1 MTPKTPICLW
11 CLFVA
16 ISFSLANAG
25 AESAKDD
32 WQPLFNGRNLDG
44 WYKVLRGKK
53 RNEDP
58 DHLIQVHDGMVHMYK
73 DATNGSQQPFGYI
86 CTEKEYSDY
95 HIRFQYQWGTKKF
108 APRAEPDSKRDA
120 GILYH
125 VIGGDEVW
133 PKSVECQVQEEDVGD
148 IFTVYMRVTTT
159 ADPATTNLVSVVSTN
174 AAGVVRTNKMAH
186 AKFLPASEGGVS
198 FDQGIAESIRRVQRN
213 PVNEHDGW
221 NTVEV
226 IVRGENAIHII
237 NGRTNNIANNISQK
251 VKGEWVPVKKGRI
264 TLQAEGAE
272 VFYRNVE
279 IRSLS
284 PELSK

>member
-1 MTPKTPICLW
+1 MKLKNPFGRWFLGVASVV
-11 CLFVA
+11 LFNVA
-16 ISFSLANAG
+16 VVAENAT
-25 AESAKDD
+25 D
-32 WQPLFNGRNLDG
+32 WKPLFNGKNLDG

-53 RNEDP
+53 KNEDP
-58 DHLIQVHDGMVHMYK
+58 NNLIQVHDGMVHMYK

-95 HIRFQYQWGTKKF
+95 HIRFEYKWGTKKF
-108 APRAEPDSKRDA
+108 VPRAEPDSKRDA

-125 VIGGDEVW
+125 VVGNDEVW

-148 IFTVYMRVTTT
+148 IFTVYTRVTTS

-186 AKFLPASEGGVS
+186 AKFLPASQGGVP
-198 FDQGIAESIRRVQRN
+198 FDQGVAESIRRVQRN
-213 PVNEHDGW
+213 PMNEHDGW

-226 IVRGENAIHII
+226 IVRGNNAIHII
-237 NGRTNNIANNISQK
+237 NGKTNNIANNISQK
-251 VKGEWVPVKKGRI
+251 IKGEWVPLDKGRI

-279 IRSLS
+279 IRSLPANS
-284 PELSK
+284 D